1 MMEER
6 TGAGSFPEGTPA
18 WPGNPGSA
26 PGLTP
31 PHLADPRALQ
41 ILTTEHWSLLATRS
55 LSYNEAFTRAGMFL
69 SFLAAS
75 LVALAL
81 VAQATG
87 FGTDLALIAAIILA
101 LDLFIGV
108 ATLGRIAS
116 AGAEELH
123 CVRGMN
129 RIRHAYLE
137 IAPDLEPY
145 FVAPFHD
152 DPAAI
157 LDAYSAG
164 KEPAGGPVASLAHGL
179 TTTPGMVAVINT
191 VIAAALVT
199 VVALGLGLE
208 SGLALAVGLVTFVIL
223 FVIQAAV
230 GVQAARLSV
239 EGIPVHFPS
248 PPRDDETPRPNP
260 LG

>member
-6 TGAGSFPEGTPA
+6 SGSGSMPEAMPTATVGGPGPA
-18 WPGNPGSA
+18 N
-26 PGLTP
+26 TP

-41 ILTTEHWSLLATRS
+41 ILTTEHWSLLASRS

-81 VAQATG
+81 IAQATG
-87 FGTDLALIAAIILA
+87 FTTDLAWIAALFLA
-101 LDLFIGV
+101 LDLFIGL
-108 ATLGRIAS
+108 ATLGRINS

-145 FVAPFHD
+145 FVAPWHD
-152 DPAAI
+152 DPAGV
-157 LDAYSAG
+157 LSAYSVG
-164 KEPAGGPVASLAHGL
+164 QDEGGAFADVMHGL
-179 TTTPGMVAVINT
+179 TTTPGMIGVIDSVIAGALAAVVAIALGVSMVPAAVI
-191 VIAAALVT
+191 
-199 VVALGLGLE
+199 
-208 SGLALAVGLVTFVIL
+208 GLVSAASVFGVIV
-223 FVIQAAV
+223 VIGFRAAIGSMNAV
-230 GVQAARLSV
+230 PAR
-239 EGIPVHFPS
+239 FPS
-248 PPRDDETPRPNP
+248 PPPRDEEPSRSPF
-260 LG
+260 G